1 MKEIKKVCLYYRV
14 STTDQ
19 VENDTIELQRES
31 LPKWARE
38 QGWEVVAE
46 YEDLGITGTKMESRP
61 DFIEMLAQIRAGKYD
76 ACVTRHSDRL
86 TRTSD
91 LSEWG
96 MIYGAFQ
103 QSDTSI
109 ASPYEGIVSLSDLSG
124 QMMAFIRGR
133 FSAEESKKTKERQ
146 REGIARKHR
155 DGCYA
160 ACTIPFGI
168 SWDKNQKKWLRNE
181 MEVSVLEE
189 MVRLLKSG
197 SGVRRISNT
206 FNSDL
211 EKFPSRRY
219 LLRQSP
225 NYKSPVARA
234 DRKRKPKSELWVPG
248 TIWRLVNSDFLFT
261 GEINAKAG
269 VIDTGVRLFPRDEIL
284 QARHFMKQRT
294 RKISK
299 KTVVDPN
306 TFLLRRIVKCGECD
320 RFLSIRQPRNLYVC
334 SKCGMEIRN
343 ADRIDNMVWNKIVST
358 FSDPEKLAG
367 AVKDF
372 EFIPDRTLADLQQDR
387 KTSQTKLDGVSTGM
401 ERVNEMYAM
410 DTRMT
415 KDQYDK
421 LYVSLEKQ
429 QAELRTEHDRI
440 TKTLTRSADLDDSI
454 RNAATLISDQLQSAA
469 RQDEGT
475 RQNEF
480 SSATTIARDK
490 STMSAEQAFEQ
501 KRELINKLILADGS
515 VKAWKNRIEIS
526 GRLLKD
532 ICTIG
537 TNFNFNGVKMDIAH
551 QFLQVRIFLTHDRF
565 EAILE

>member
-1 MKEIKKVCLYYRV
+1 MKEIKKVCCYYRV
-14 STTDQ
+14 STESQ
-19 VENDTIELQRES
+19 VEADTIQNQRES
-31 LPKWARE
+31 LPVWARS
-38 QGWEVVAE
+38 QGWKVSAE

-76 ACVTRHSDRL
+76 ACVVRHSDRL

-91 LSEWG
+91 LTEWG
-96 MIYGAFQ
+96 TIFGSFQ
-103 QSDTSI
+103 QSDTLI
-109 ASPYEGIVSLSDLSG
+109 ASPYEGLMDLSG
-124 QMMAFIRGR
+124 LSDQVLSFVRGR
-133 FSAEESKKTKERQ
+133 ISSEESKKTKQRQ

-155 DGCYA
+155 DGHYA
-160 ACTIPFGI
+160 AGHIPYGI
-168 SWDKNQKKWLRNE
+168 SWDKVSKRWLRSE
-181 MEVSVLEE
+181 REFSVLQE

-197 SGVRRISNT
+197 SGVRKISNT

-219 LLRQSP
+219 LLRQQP
-225 NYKSPVARA
+225 NYKEPAARA

-269 VIDTGVRLFPRDEIL
+269 VIDTKVRLFPRDEVL

-306 TFLLRRIVKCGECD
+306 TFLLRRIVKCGSCGI
-320 RFLSIRQPRNLYVC
+320 FLSIRAPRNLYVC

-343 ADRIDNMVWNKIVST
+343 ADRIDGMVWNRLIGT
-358 FSDPEKLAG
+358 FSDPEKLAE

-387 KTSQTKLDGVSTGM
+387 KTSQKKLDGIGQGK
-401 ERVNEMYAM
+401 EKLNELYVMNANM
-410 DTRMT
+410 ARE
-415 KDQYDK
+415 QYDR
-421 LYVSLEKQ
+421 LYASLHKQ
-429 QAELRTEHDRI
+429 EGELQTELDRI
-440 TKTLTRSADLDDSI
+440 TKTLTRSEDVDTAI
-454 RNAATLISDQLQSAA
+454 RNAATLISDQLKSTA
-469 RQDEGT
+469 RPDEGT

-480 SSATTIARDK
+480 SSATVIARDK
-490 STMSAEQAFEQ
+490 TGQSAGQTFEQ

-515 VKAWKNRIEIS
+515 VRAWKNRIEIS

-532 ICTIG
+532 ICSIDTD
-537 TNFNFNGVKMDIAH
+537 FNLNGVYPVK
-551 QFLQVRIFLTHDRF
+551 
-565 EAILE
+565 